1 MSVNIAGTGLTKISE
16 HWSKSLIDLAVMSGR
31 QALSES
37 NISPDM
43 IIIGNMLSSYASNQE
58 NLGSIISEKLGLQGT
73 TTFKIESS
81 SCSGAMAVHVA
92 NNILNGKD
100 RSTSGINSILVIGVE
115 KMSDLSPSQL
125 VQAISLGESYEY
137 LQFFGVS
144 MTSLY
149 ALFSNL
155 YMERYNISKN
165 DLSYFPALSHKN
177 SVSCKHA
184 QFNREFSVESISRS
198 PIISSPIRL
207 LDCSPIGDGSAAVVL
222 TRSESSNNNN
232 PNTVKILSSS
242 ASNSPVNF
250 FERSDMLKFY
260 STEQCISNA
269 LSESQIKLSD
279 IDLIEVHDVVPAITA
294 NILESLGFSK
304 PGKAVLDVI
313 SGKYTLDSR
322 PFLSTSGGLKA
333 RGNPLSATGIYQ
345 IIEITRQLQNRSDN
359 NINKTDKRNNYTYKL
374 KKRDFRIVNN

>member
-37 NISPDM
+37 DISPDM

-100 RSTSGINSILVIGVE
+100 RNTSGINSVLVIGVE

-177 SVSCKHA
+177 SVSCKHD
-184 QFNREFSVESISRS
+184 QFNREFSVESISKS
-198 PIISSPIRL
+198 PIIS
-207 LDCSPIGDGSAAVVL
+207 
-222 TRSESSNNNN
+222 
-232 PNTVKILSSS
+232 
-242 ASNSPVNF
+242 
-250 FERSDMLKFY
+250 
-260 STEQCISNA
+260 
-269 LSESQIKLSD
+269 
-279 IDLIEVHDVVPAITA
+279 
-294 NILESLGFSK
+294 
-304 PGKAVLDVI
+304 
-313 SGKYTLDSR
+313 
-322 PFLSTSGGLKA
+322 
-333 RGNPLSATGIYQ
+333 
-345 IIEITRQLQNRSDN
+345 
-359 NINKTDKRNNYTYKL
+359 
-374 KKRDFRIVNN
+374 